1 MLKHNDHTIVS
12 VMKCQKPSPDCYD
25 IINQSLEETTE
36 RSITMTSSTSA
47 GRRSSTML
55 RNGCLKIGY
64 QLWQKG
70 EERRK
75 DFNIA

>member
-1 MLKHNDHTIVS
+1 MLKQNDHTIIS

-25 IINQSLEETTE
+25 MINQSLEDATE
-36 RSITMTSSTSA
+36 RSTTVTSSKSA

-55 RNGCLKIGY
+55 RNGYLKIEY
-64 QLWQKG
+64 QPWEKG

-75 DFNIA
+75 CVNIA